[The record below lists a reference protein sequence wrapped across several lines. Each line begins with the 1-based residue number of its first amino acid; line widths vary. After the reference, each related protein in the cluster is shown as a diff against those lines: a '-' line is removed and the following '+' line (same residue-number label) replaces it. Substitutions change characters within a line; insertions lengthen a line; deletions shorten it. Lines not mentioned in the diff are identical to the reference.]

1 MNEVASESIYKEICQ
16 NIRDTDAISFKL
28 LNLVPL
34 GSTLGGGVLAIL
46 GKNALLENNPRVV
59 TASAIV
65 LLSAA
70 GATIV
75 FGLHKWEL
83 RNIQKCKWLIDKASD
98 LEREGAVQYKGWS
111 DQKAQGD
118 WGKTRA
124 EKLIYNA
131 SMLIWMIPVV
141 MLVIGLVAPVH

>member
-16 NIRDTDAISFKL
+16 NIRETDAISFKL

-34 GSTLGGGVLAIL
+34 GSTLGGGLLAIL
-46 GKNALLENNPRVV
+46 GKNALLQDTSRLV
-59 TASAIV
+59 TVSAIV
-65 LLSAA
+65 LLSVA

-75 FGLHKWEL
+75 FALHKWEL
-83 RNIQKCKWLIDKASD
+83 RNIQKCKWLIDRASD
-98 LEREGAVQYKGWS
+98 LEHEGAVQYKRWS

-124 EKLIYNA
+124 EKVIYNA
-131 SMLIWMIPVV
+131 SMLIWMTPIV
-141 MLVIGLVAPVH
+141 MLVIGCVVHTR

>member
-1 MNEVASESIYKEICQ
+1 MNEVEPIYKEICQ
-16 NIRDTDAISFKL
+16 NIRETDAISFKL
-28 LNLVPL
+28 LNMVPL
-34 GSTLGGGVLAIL
+34 GSTLGGALLAVVQ
-46 GKNALLENNPRVV
+46 KNALLQNSARPVV
-59 TASAIV
+59 ASAIV

-83 RNIQKCKWLIDKASD
+83 RNIQKCKWLIDRASA
-98 LEREGAVQYKGWS
+98 LEQQGAEQYKGWS
-111 DQKAQGD
+111 DQKPEGE

-141 MLVIGLVAPVH
+141 MLLISAMTPAH

>member
-1 MNEVASESIYKEICQ
+1 LESIYKEICQ
-16 NIRDTDAISFKL
+16 NIRETDAISFKL

-34 GSTLGGGVLAIL
+34 GSALGGGILAIL
-46 GKNALLENNPRVV
+46 GKNALLQTTSRPV

-83 RNIQKCKWLIDKASD
+83 RNIQKCNWLIDKASD
-98 LEREGAVQYKGWS
+98 LEREGAAQYKGWS
-111 DQKAQGD
+111 DQKPEGK

-141 MLVIGLVAPVH
+141 MLVIGSLA

>member
-16 NIRDTDAISFKL
+16 NIRETDAISFKL

-34 GSTLGGGVLAIL
+34 GSTLGGGLLAIL
-46 GKNALLENNPRVV
+46 GKNALLQGTSRLVA
-59 TASAIV
+59 ASAIV
-65 LLSAA
+65 LLSVA

-75 FGLHKWEL
+75 FALHKWEL
-83 RNIQKCKWLIDKASD
+83 RNIQKCKWLIDRASD
-98 LEREGAVQYKGWS
+98 LENEGAVQYKRWS

-124 EKLIYNA
+124 EKVIYNA
-131 SMLIWMIPVV
+131 SMLIWMIPIV
-141 MLVIGLVAPVH
+141 MLVIGCVVHTR

>member
-16 NIRDTDAISFKL
+16 NIRETDAISFRL

-34 GSTLGGGVLAIL
+34 GSTLGGGLLAIL
-46 GKNALLENNPRVV
+46 GKNALLQDTSRLV

-75 FGLHKWEL
+75 FGLHKWEM
-83 RNIQKCKWLIDKASD
+83 RNIQKCNWLIDKASD
-98 LEREGAVQYKGWS
+98 LEREGAAQYRGWGE
-111 DQKAQGD
+111 QKPEGK

-141 MLVIGLVAPVH
+141 MLLIGLVAPAH